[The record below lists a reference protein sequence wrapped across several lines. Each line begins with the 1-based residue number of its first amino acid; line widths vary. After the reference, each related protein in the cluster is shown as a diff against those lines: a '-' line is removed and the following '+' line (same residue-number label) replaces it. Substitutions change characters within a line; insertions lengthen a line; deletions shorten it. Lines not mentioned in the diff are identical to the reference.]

1 MRLYRSSFN
10 KNRLSGG
17 GPAEIWEI
25 VKAVGKFILPL
36 IGKVASGAAEGVG
49 ERLKKR
55 IAGENPPPPPPPEKL
70 QGNGFKLPGYNAP
83 TIKKK
88 FPALAM

>member
-10 KNRLSGG
+10 KNRFSGG
-17 GPAEIWEI
+17 GPAEVWEI

-36 IGKVASGAAEGVG
+36 IGKVASGAAEGFG
-49 ERLKKR
+49 ERLKKK
-55 IAGENPPPPPPPEKL
+55 IAGETPPPPPEKL
-70 QGNGFKLPGYNAP
+70 QGNGFKLPGYNEP

-88 FPALAM
+88 FPALAI